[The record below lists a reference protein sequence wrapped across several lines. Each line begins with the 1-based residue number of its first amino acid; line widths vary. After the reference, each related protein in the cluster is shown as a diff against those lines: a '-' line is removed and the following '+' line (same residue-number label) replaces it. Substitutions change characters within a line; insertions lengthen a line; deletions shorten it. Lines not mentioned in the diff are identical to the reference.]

1 MNPVTCTSPH
11 LEIQTVK
18 WKLKTAKKHWEKQR
32 WLVIYN
38 GMVDPRSAR
47 NIAKHVGVS
56 KGFVHKVIQ
65 RYNNQGEEALK
76 TPGSGGRRNS
86 YLSWEQE
93 KQLIDSFK
101 QKAAKGQIATT
112 KEIQLAYEK
121 LVGFPVH
128 KTTIYRLLERHQWR
142 KIVPR
147 PRHPKSN
154 NQAQEEFKK
163 TLPIR

>member
-1 MNPVTCTSPH
+1 MNPVMWSSPH
-11 LEIQTVK
+11 LEIETVK
-18 WKLKTAKKHWEKQR
+18 RKLKTAKKHWEKQR

-47 NIAKHVGVS
+47 DIAKHVGVS

-65 RYNNQGEEALK
+65 RYNCQGEDAIE

-147 PRHPKSN
+147 PAHPKSN
-154 NQAQEEFKK
+154 SQAQEDFKK
-163 TLPIR
+163 TLPVR

>member
-1 MNPVTCTSPH
+1 
-11 LEIQTVK
+11 
-18 WKLKTAKKHWEKQR
+18 
-32 WLVIYN
+32 
-38 GMVDPRSAR
+38 
-47 NIAKHVGVS
+47 VS

-121 LVGFPVH
+121 LVGFKVH

-147 PRHPKSN
+147 PTHPKSN

-163 TLPIR
+163 TLPVR